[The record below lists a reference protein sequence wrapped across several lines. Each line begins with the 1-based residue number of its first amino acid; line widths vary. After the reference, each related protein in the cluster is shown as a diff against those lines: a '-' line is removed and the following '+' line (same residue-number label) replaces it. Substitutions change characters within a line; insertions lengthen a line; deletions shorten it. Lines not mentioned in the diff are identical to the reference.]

1 MLSSLAGIIGSIS
14 QANYAAGNTF
24 QDALVHYR
32 HAQGLPAQ
40 SIDLGLIRGLGYVEE
55 HEEVAAR
62 TSSLKFVCF
71 QVHVYYFWPV
81 ENNFL
86 TKISRLASMRMNSTT
101 YSSLH

>member
-32 HAQGLPAQ
+32 HAQGLSAQ

-71 QVHVYYFWPV
+71 QVQVPYFCQR
-81 ENNFL
+81 NYFL
-86 TKISRLASMRMNSTT
+86 TKIFRPVSMRMNFTT
-101 YSSLH
+101 YSGPH